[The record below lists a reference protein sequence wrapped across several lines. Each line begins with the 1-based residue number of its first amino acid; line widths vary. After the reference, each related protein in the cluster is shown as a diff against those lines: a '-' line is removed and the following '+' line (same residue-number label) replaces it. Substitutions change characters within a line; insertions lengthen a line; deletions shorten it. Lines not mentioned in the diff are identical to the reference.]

1 MRLAL
6 LILAL
11 LASLGPAGAQSLSA
25 RDRAS
30 PEAFTAAM
38 AAAIRAAYPG
48 RNYAV
53 AGPLTLR
60 AGDSQVN
67 LDRVYLFCQRNPAGC
82 DDEARNLVA
91 RVRDMEGPPRGTV
104 HSPAQLRL
112 VVRARASVEELRRIA
127 AGNPDWAVPVR
138 PFGADLWLVLA
149 IDLPTTIQMANLAT
163 LRAMGLEE
171 EEALA
176 RARLN
181 TIQALPPLDPA
192 PFAGKPNLALVTGD
206 PYDSSRLLD
215 HAGLG
220 ALARAAGGW
229 LVAGVPGDNALLLAG
244 GGDDSAIAPLRQVM
258 ADLMK
263 RARRPIS
270 AALFR
275 WTPDGWQPLP
285 P

>member
-38 AAAIRAAYPG
+38 AAAIGAAYPG

-60 AGDSQVN
+60 AGDSQLN
-67 LDRVYLFCQRNPAGC
+67 LDRVYLFCQRNPTGC

-91 RVRDMEGPPRGTV
+91 RVRDIEGPPQGTV

-112 VVRARASVEELRRIA
+112 VVRAGASVEELRRIA

-138 PFGADLWLVLA
+138 PVPPPPG
-149 IDLPTTIQMANLAT
+149 
-163 LRAMGLEE
+163 LRAW
-171 EEALA
+171 AA
-176 RARLN
+176 SVAACWN
-181 TIQALPPLDPA
+181 PPTSI
-192 PFAGKPNLALVTGD
+192 FRPN
-206 PYDSSRLLD
+206 S
-215 HAGLG
+215 
-220 ALARAAGGW
+220 
-229 LVAGVPGDNALLLAG
+229 
-244 GGDDSAIAPLRQVM
+244 
-258 ADLMK
+258 
-263 RARRPIS
+263 
-270 AALFR
+270 
-275 WTPDGWQPLP
+275 
-285 P
+285 